1 MTSTQIQLIRQS
13 FAQVAPISEAAAALF
28 YQRLFELDPGLR
40 RLFPASLE
48 EQGRKLM
55 QMLGAAVGLL
65 DKPDTLIPVLQNLGR
80 RHAGYGVKDEHYLT
94 VGSAL
99 LWTLEQGLG
108 AAFKPEVCEA
118 WAAMYDVVASTMQDE
133 ARAGEEEATANLV
146 ESRF

>member
-1 MTSTQIQLIRQS
+1 MTPTQIQLIRQS
-13 FAQVAPISEAAAALF
+13 FAQVAPISEAAAGLF

-55 QMLGAAVGLL
+55 QMLGAAIGLL

-80 RHAGYGVKDEHYLT
+80 RHTGYGVKEEHYLT

-108 AAFKPEVCEA
+108 AAFSSEVSEA
-118 WAAMYDVVASTMQDE
+118 WAAMYGVVATTMQE
-133 ARAGEEEATANLV
+133 AARACEEENLRSDLV
-146 ESRF
+146 ESR